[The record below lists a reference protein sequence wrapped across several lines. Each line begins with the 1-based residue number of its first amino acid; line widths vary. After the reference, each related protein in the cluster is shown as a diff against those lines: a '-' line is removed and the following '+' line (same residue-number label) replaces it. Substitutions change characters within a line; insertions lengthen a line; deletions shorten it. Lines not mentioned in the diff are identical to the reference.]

1 MTLRRPRATSTT
13 WRHTLAIGLLAL
25 LVSVAPRA
33 ADVCQAACAH
43 SAMPDM
49 HAAATRAA
57 ATPSA
62 ATEHCARH
70 ATARVSSHELASAH
84 DCGSHGSLIEAAAAN
99 LAFTRDDGRQLAN
112 PAADA
117 HANANLPVALP
128 SSLSF
133 SPASLTRLPLARF
146 ASSPPASSPRP
157 LTISLRI

>member
-25 LVSVAPRA
+25 LVSIAPRA

-43 SAMPDM
+43 GAMRM

-57 ATPSA
+57 TTPAA

-70 ATARVSSHELASAH
+70 AAARVSSHDLASAH
-84 DCGSHGSLIEAAAAN
+84 ICGSHDSLIEAAAADV
-99 LAFTRDDGRQLAN
+99 AFTRD
-112 PAADA
+112 
-117 HANANLPVALP
+117 ANLRVAMP

-133 SPASLTRLPLARF
+133 SPAFLTRVPLARF
-146 ASSPPASSPRP
+146 ASPPPASCSRP